1 MPTET
6 LIFSGVLV
14 AVLLAIVVALLW
26 RRHRLNVAG
35 QQALALAKADN
46 QDIPPSL
53 HPVVDADLCIGSFSC
68 IKACP
73 EGDIIGVVN
82 GVATLIEAA
91 HCIGHGRCEVDCPVG
106 AIKLVF
112 GTAERGVDL
121 PQTDDLFESSKP
133 GVYVI
138 GELGG
143 MGLIKNA
150 LRQGVDVGR
159 TLKKRLQQSDAQGS
173 LVDVVIVG
181 GGPAGI
187 AAAMSCREHGLVT
200 RVLEQETLGGCI
212 AHYPR
217 GKVVMTEQVVLPAF
231 GRFGRPLLSKE
242 ELLHDLRAALA
253 ASKVRIEEGQKVV
266 RIEGEQ
272 PMFAVHTATGDQ
284 VHCRAVVLAIGLRGS
299 PRKIGCVGEDK
310 PKVTYRL
317 VDPEQYHGKRVL
329 VVGGGDSAVEAAVQL
344 AEESSAKVSISYR
357 QDSFS
362 RAKQRNRDKIAALVA
377 EGRVR
382 PILSSEVT
390 AVEEGMV
397 RLKTKEGEGRLKNDH
412 VIVAIGG
419 ELPTDF
425 LKACGVDIKKYRGEE
440 KVAVKKRGAAPT
452 KHEVEARTRR
462 RLAIA
467 LMTIGG
473 GVLLGLLLVGEEY
486 YLLPSDERAAAPL
499 HEFLKPAGLW
509 GHGVGVAATTFMLA
523 NFLYALR
530 KRWGALKG
538 RYSIRTWLT
547 FHQFVGVMSPLVIAF
562 HAAFLASNLLALWTW
577 AALAV
582 VVGTGVFGRFLFGFV
597 PAQAGH
603 VLALSEVRQRLQ
615 ELERK
620 VEPHLVEATNAEL
633 VRDLFDQANR
643 PPKHRS
649 LLRAVVEERGAR
661 RKLTKAIH
669 YAARFF
675 PDRAHWEVFRDC
687 LLELS
692 RGRLQVAF
700 YATMKRV
707 FAAWLVLH
715 VVLAIFMVVLIAG
728 HVAITVYLGYGWI
741 FTDQG

>member
-1 MPTET
+1 MSET
-6 LIFSGVLV
+6 FIFSGALV
-14 AVLLAIVVALLW
+14 AVLFAIVAVLLLQ
-26 RRHRLNVAG
+26 RRRRSMVGAE
-35 QQALALAKADN
+35 ALALAKANN

-53 HPVVDADLCIGSFSC
+53 HPVIDPDLCIGSFSC

-112 GTAERGVDL
+112 GTSERGMDL
-121 PQTDDLFESSKP
+121 PQTDDVFESSKA
-133 GVYVI
+133 GVFVI

-187 AAAMSCREHGLVT
+187 AAAISCKAHGLVA
-200 RVLEQETLGGCI
+200 RVLEQESVGGCI

-217 GKVVMTEQVVLPAF
+217 GKVVMTEQVDLPAF

-242 ELLHDLRAALA
+242 ELLHELRAAMA
-253 ASKVRIEEGQKVV
+253 AAKVRVEEGQKVV

-272 PMFAVHTATGDQ
+272 PMFAVHTATGAQ
-284 VHCRAVVLAIGLRGS
+284 LHCRAVVLAIGLRGS
-299 PRKIGCVGEDK
+299 PRKIGCSGEDR

-317 VDPEQYHGKRVL
+317 VDPEQYHGMRVL
-329 VVGGGDSAVEAAVQL
+329 VVGGGDSAVEAAIQL

-362 RAKQRNRDKIAALVA
+362 RAKQRNRDKIAALIA
-377 EGRVR
+377 DGRVR
-382 PILSSEVT
+382 PILSSEVV
-390 AVEEGMV
+390 AIEEGLV
-397 RLKTKEGEGRLKNDH
+397 RLKTEQGEGRLKNDQ

-419 ELPTDF
+419 ELPTEF

-440 KVAVKKRGAAPT
+440 KLAVKRKGAALT

-467 LMTIGG
+467 LMTVGG
-473 GVLLGLLLVGEEY
+473 GILLALLLIGEEY
-486 YLLPSDERAAAPL
+486 YFLPLEERATAPL

-509 GHGVGVAATTFMLA
+509 GHGVGVAATTFMMA

-562 HAAFLASNLLALWTW
+562 HAAFLATNLLALWTW

-603 VLALSEVRQRLQ
+603 LLALSEVRQRLQ

-620 VEPHLVEATNAEL
+620 IEPHLVEATNAEL
-633 VRDLFDQANR
+633 VRELFDSANKA
-643 PPKHRS
+643 PKHRS
-649 LLRAVVEERGAR
+649 FLRAVVEERGSR
-661 RKLTKAIH
+661 RKLAKAIQH
-669 YAARFF
+669 AARFF
-675 PDRAHWEVFRDC
+675 PDRAHWEVFRDG

-692 RGRLQVAF
+692 HGRMQLAF

-728 HVAITVYLGYGWI
+728 HVGVTIYLGYGWI
-741 FTDQG
+741 FTDKG

>member
-1 MPTET
+1 M
-6 LIFSGVLV
+6 IASAVLV
-14 AVLLAIVVALLW
+14 AILIVIVALLLV
-26 RRHRLNVAG
+26 RRRRLSRAG
-35 QQALALAKADN
+35 QQALALAKANN

-53 HPVVDADLCIGSFSC
+53 HPVIDPDLCIGSFSC

-112 GTAERGVDL
+112 GTAERGMDL
-121 PQTDDLFESSKP
+121 PHTDDTFESSKP
-133 GVYVI
+133 GMFVI

-150 LRQGVDVGR
+150 LRQGIDVGR
-159 TLKKRLQQSDAQGS
+159 TLKRRLQRSEAQGS
-173 LVDVVIVG
+173 LVDVIIVG

-187 AAAMSCREHGLVT
+187 AAAMSCKEQGLVA
-200 RVLEQETLGGCI
+200 RVLEQETLGGAI

-217 GKVVMTEQVVLPAF
+217 GKVVMTEQVLLPGA

-242 ELLHDLRAALA
+242 ELLHDLRAAMA
-253 ASKVRIEEGQKVV
+253 AAKVRVEEGHKVV

-272 PMFAVHTATGDQ
+272 PMFAVTTAPGATL
-284 VHCRAVVLAIGLRGS
+284 HARSVVLAIGLRGS
-299 PRKIGCVGEDK
+299 PRKIGCAGEDK
-310 PKVTYRL
+310 AKVSYRL

-329 VVGGGDSAVEAAVQL
+329 VVGGGDSAVEAAIQL

-362 RAKQRNRDKIAALVA
+362 RAKQRNRDKIAALIA

-382 PILSSEVT
+382 PILSSEVV
-390 AVEEGMV
+390 AIDDGVV
-397 RLKTKEGEGRLKNDH
+397 RLSTKDGEGRLKNDH

-425 LKACGVDIKKYRGEE
+425 LKACGVEIKKYRGEE
-440 KVAVKKRGAAPT
+440 KVAVKKAAGTLT
-452 KHEVEARTRR
+452 KHEREARTRR
-462 RLAIA
+462 RLAIT
-467 LMTIGG
+467 LSTIGAG
-473 GVLLGLLLVGEEY
+473 MLLGLFLIGEEY
-486 YLLPSDERAAAPL
+486 YFLSPDERATAPL
-499 HEFLKPAGLW
+499 HEYLKPAGLW

-538 RYSIRTWLT
+538 RASIRTWLT
-547 FHQFVGVMSPLVIAF
+547 FHQFVGIMSPLVIAF
-562 HAAFLASNLLALWTW
+562 HAAFLATNVLALWTW

-582 VVGTGVFGRFLFGFV
+582 VVGTGVFGRFLFGYV
-597 PAQAGH
+597 PAHAGR
-603 VLALSEVRQRLQ
+603 VMAISEVRQQLQ

-620 VEPHLVEATNAEL
+620 LEPHLAEATNAEA
-633 VRDLFDQANR
+633 VRELFDQANR
-643 PPKHRS
+643 PPAKRSFLAAVLTERVEHR
-649 LLRAVVEERGAR
+649 R
-661 RKLTKAIH
+661 LTKAIH
-669 YAARFF
+669 GVAHYF

-687 LLELS
+687 LAQLS
-692 RGRLQVAF
+692 RGRMQLAF
-700 YATMKRV
+700 YATMKRL
-707 FAAWLVLH
+707 FAAWLALH
-715 VVLAIFMVVLIAG
+715 VVLALFMVVLIAG
-728 HVAITVYLGYGWI
+728 HVAVTVYLGYGWI
-741 FTDQG
+741 FTDHG